1 MRAGGHG
8 ELELTVDIIEVGQT
22 DVTHVW
28 AAVAGIAEAEG
39 ALWIVGIDLREE
51 PAGVPVWGEEFDDGL
66 GIEVESG
73 ASGFACGAA
82 VGEEFGVLNFGDEFR
97 RVAQRNFTTRP
108 S

>member
-1 MRAGGHG
+1 M
-8 ELELTVDIIEVGQT
+8 
-22 DVTHVW
+22 
-28 AAVAGIAEAEG
+28 
-39 ALWIVGIDLREE
+39 
-51 PAGVPVWGEEFDDGL
+51 WGEEFDDGL